1 MTETSPQRFNVLA
14 QWGPRAEDAR
24 AVATRTAAT
33 LVMLREL
40 GGAWR
45 APLSSDGIVV
55 DDADVEAAVRAQPL
69 TNDAGDDLSHLGY
82 QPAFTLG
89 ELSEATTAPDHAA
102 LKITS
107 SSISTTS
114 GVPVSSAL
122 LVAQGARYVEPL
134 LAHAL
139 TVTATMGDTWGASAA
154 SLRDMPL
161 MRAEATAPRHVGF
174 PVWGYVAWLADTV
187 FDATA
192 PVAGASVTCVG
203 EGALLVV
210 NDRTTEATVKVWG
223 ELLRSGRLGRI
234 A

>member
-1 MTETSPQRFNVLA
+1 
-14 QWGPRAEDAR
+14 
-24 AVATRTAAT
+24 
-33 LVMLREL
+33 
-40 GGAWR
+40 
-45 APLSSDGIVV
+45 
-55 DDADVEAAVRAQPL
+55 
-69 TNDAGDDLSHLGY
+69 
-82 QPAFTLG
+82 
-89 ELSEATTAPDHAA
+89 
-102 LKITS
+102 
-107 SSISTTS
+107 
-114 GVPVSSAL
+114 
-122 LVAQGARYVEPL
+122 
-134 LAHAL
+134 
-139 TVTATMGDTWGASAA
+139 MGDTWGASAA
-154 SLRDMPL
+154 SLRDMSL